1 MYMRTASLDPCKAT
15 LPRPPSSSLTLP
27 GATTRHR
34 RDHSRGLLCH
44 HSAGPTVTI
53 EVRSPAEPPVGE
65 LLLVDL
71 SVPIAIKQAH
81 RGFRLDSR
89 QRAAEGLAK
98 LLELICG
105 LGVAT
110 AGQQKRWSERRPPAT
125 RLVRKT
131 RDDAHLS
138 MWPLPSRS
146 YLSNAVSTATITAPE
161 FELAIVTIGKSD
173 VGWIWGIRGQQHE
186 ARCIGTCALTSSNRG
201 RKTWHCGPNSSIILV
216 KLTSVC
222 QIHLLINAGHRC
234 WPGIDETTHNHGNSA
249 CSCSWCVHSNVSFC
263 GHRFDHN

>member
-15 LPRPPSSSLTLP
+15 LPSPPSSSLTLP

-34 RDHSRGLLCH
+34 RDHSRALLRH

-105 LGVAT
+105 LVVAT
-110 AGQQKRWSERRPPAT
+110 AGQPKRWSERRPPAT
-125 RLVRKT
+125 RLVQN
-131 RDDAHLS
+131 
-138 MWPLPSRS
+138 SRRRT
-146 YLSNAVSTATITAPE
+146 LVDVAAAIAV
-161 FELAIVTIGKSD
+161 
-173 VGWIWGIRGQQHE
+173 
-186 ARCIGTCALTSSNRG
+186 
-201 RKTWHCGPNSSIILV
+201 ILV
-216 KLTSVC
+216 KCGL
-222 QIHLLINAGHRC
+222 HG
-234 WPGIDETTHNHGNSA
+234 HNHGPGVRA
-249 CSCSWCVHSNVSFC
+249 CHSDNRLIRC
-263 GHRFDHN
+263 GVDLGHKGATA